1 MTNQHYFIFFF
12 QNCSFTKPVTGMFAS
27 HWVRICNP
35 WYANTAARWTLFS
48 EHRERERERVM
59 KSIGKQEPVR
69 WSLQYICR
77 SPEINQCL
85 LMRSDTEVR
94 LDHSL
99 CILGVEVYRGQRGV
113 RGNPLITQGQC
124 PHNSYHGPTLPQS
137 KAYSVCSP
145 WQ

>member
-1 MTNQHYFIFFF
+1 MCSDQSTLFHFFF

-35 WYANTAARWTLFS
+35 WYANT
-48 EHRERERERVM
+48 
-59 KSIGKQEPVR
+59 SIGKQEPVR

-77 SPEINQCL
+77 STEINQCL